1 MRKMIAGVLAILLL
15 MMSGTTTVFAAE
27 NKEQTPSGIAYS
39 DLEKQI
45 EDYIEVRKE
54 TTSSVSV
61 TVFDGT
67 DDIAS
72 VIYGDANTKDN
83 IKADKDTVYEWGSIS
98 KMLVWTSVM
107 QLYEQGKIDLN
118 TDVRNYLPED
128 FLSNL
133 SHKEPVTMLHLMN
146 HTAGFQETVWDVEVT
161 DREKIISLKAA
172 LLSTAPAQI
181 YEPGTVVSYSNWGAA
196 LAGYIVECVS
206 GMDYADYDRKRDLH
220 TMIYRGFT

>member
-1 MRKMIAGVLAILLL
+1 MIAGVLAILLL

-107 QLYEQGKIDLN
+107 QIYEQGKIDLN

-133 SHKEPVTMLHLMN
+133 SYKEPVTMHHMMN
-146 HTAGFQETVWDVEVT
+146 HTARYLE
-161 DREKIISLKAA
+161 S
-172 LLSTAPAQI
+172 
-181 YEPGTVVSYSNWGAA
+181 
-196 LAGYIVECVS
+196 
-206 GMDYADYDRKRDLH
+206 
-220 TMIYRGFT
+220 